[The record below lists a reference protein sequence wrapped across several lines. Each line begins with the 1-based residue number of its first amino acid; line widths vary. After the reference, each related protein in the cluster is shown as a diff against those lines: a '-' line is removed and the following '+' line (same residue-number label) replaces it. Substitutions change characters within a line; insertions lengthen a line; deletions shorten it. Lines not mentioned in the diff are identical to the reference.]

1 MTSNDK
7 IRKNIKNKLVYFWR
21 TDNNKISIV
30 RDILVAFLLVLIIL
44 TALWTYTGQ
53 WLGAPMV
60 AIESGSMMHLDEPY
74 GRIGTINAGDMVL
87 LVKVNKR
94 SEISTYIDKDSDNQ
108 YYGKYGDV
116 IVYRPY
122 GDVNRDQIIHR
133 AMCWVDYDDE
143 YGTYTVEGYGVINQT
158 SITIPEL
165 GLNKYVVSR
174 NPHSGYITKGDNPV
188 TNDRA
193 DQAPG
198 GICNEPIKLE
208 WVSGKARGELP
219 WIGTLNLLFNDII
232 GGKNTIGNVQTDCI
246 SCLILLLEF
255 LIFIPISLDA
265 KSHYKFRKEQLLG
278 VKKNP
283 QFEINNIG
291 SSQQKITDR
300 SLLESLAS
308 VLIVY
313 WMAFI
318 LLIII
323 YMFFIVGFIGLVIH
337 FIFGILVHIMF
348 LYIFNIS
355 GRLLKTGDL
364 RNWLILVIFTGPIG
378 MTIFY
383 FVQLNR
389 LKIIKKF

>member
-1 MTSNDK
+1 
-7 IRKNIKNKLVYFWR
+7 
-21 TDNNKISIV
+21 
-30 RDILVAFLLVLIIL
+30 
-44 TALWTYTGQ
+44 
-53 WLGAPMV
+53 
-60 AIESGSMMHLDEPY
+60 
-74 GRIGTINAGDMVL
+74 
-87 LVKVNKR
+87 
-94 SEISTYIDKDSDNQ
+94 
-108 YYGKYGDV
+108 
-116 IVYRPY
+116 
-122 GDVNRDQIIHR
+122 
-133 AMCWVDYDDE
+133 MCWVDYNEE
-143 YGTYTVEGYGVINQT
+143 YGTYTVEGYDVINQT

-165 GLNKYVVSR
+165 GLNKYVVTR

-198 GICNEPIKLE
+198 GICSEPIKLE

-232 GGKNTIGNVQTDCI
+232 GSKNTIGNVQTDCI

-265 KSHYKFRKEQLLG
+265 KSHYRFRKEQLLG
-278 VKKNP
+278 VKNKQPYQMNNEGSLP
-283 QFEINNIG
+283 QQIND
-291 SSQQKITDR
+291 K
-300 SLLESLAS
+300 SLLESVAS
-308 VLIVY
+308 IMIIY

-318 LLIII
+318 LLIVI
-323 YMFFIVGFIGLVIH
+323 YLFFIVGFIGLVIH

-355 GRLLKTGDL
+355 GKLMRTWDL
-364 RNWLILVIFTGPIG
+364 RKWLIITIFTGPIG

-389 LKIIKKF
+389 LKIIKKY

>member
-1 MTSNDK
+1 MSSKNPNSKKIKDK
-7 IRKNIKNKLVYFWR
+7 FIYFWK

-30 RDILVAFLLVLIIL
+30 RDILIAFLLVLLIL

-53 WLGAPMV
+53 WFGAPMV

-74 GRIGTINAGDMVL
+74 GRIGTIDAGDMVL
-87 LVKVNKR
+87 LVKVHER
-94 SEISTYIDKDSDNQ
+94 SDISTYIEKDDDN
-108 YYGKYGDV
+108 YHYSMHGDV

-122 GDVNRDQIIHR
+122 GDETRDQIIHR
-133 AMCWVDYDDE
+133 AMCWVDYNEE
-143 YGTYTVEGYGVINQT
+143 YGTYTVKGYGVENET

-165 GLNKYVVSR
+165 GLNKYVVNK

-232 GGKNTIGNVQTDCI
+232 GSKNTIGNVPTDSI

-265 KSHYKFRKEQLLG
+265 KSHYKYKKDQLYSFM
-278 VKKNP
+278 KKDYNTIHTMNRIEY
-283 QFEINNIG
+283 QENDKMLMDSI
-291 SSQQKITDR
+291 
-300 SLLESLAS
+300 AS
-308 VLIVY
+308 
-313 WMAFI
+313 I
-318 LLIII
+318 LLIYWFAFVLLVILYI
-323 YMFFIVGFIGLVIH
+323 FFIDGFIGFIFHL
-337 FIFGILVHIMF
+337 IFGILVHIMF
-348 LYIFNIS
+348 LYIFNVS
-355 GRLLKTGDL
+355 GKLLKTWDL
-364 RNWLILVIFTGPIG
+364 RNWLIITIFTGPIG
-378 MTIFY
+378 VTIYY

-389 LKIIKKF
+389 MKIIKK